1 MIFWLYGLSGSGK
14 TTLAK
19 KLEEEFNDL
28 VLIDADLFRQ
38 TEASD
43 LGYTEEDRMKNIE
56 RITQKAQRLNFIDE
70 NANIV
75 VAAMTPFSKM
85 RKLVKNKL
93 SESVTFIFIKSDINI
108 CMERDPKNIYKNNNI
123 NICGLDLPFEENDNE
138 DHIIDTCVK
147 TIEESYHELKNI
159 YLTNKN

>member
-85 RKLVKNKL
+85 RKLVK
-93 SESVTFIFIKSDINI
+93 INY
-108 CMERDPKNIYKNNNI
+108 PK
-123 NICGLDLPFEENDNE
+123 
-138 DHIIDTCVK
+138 V
-147 TIEESYHELKNI
+147 
-159 YLTNKN
+159 